1 MKSSV
6 YRLGH
11 GIYLAVLEDRQIM
24 RGSVEDLAAVLMK
37 EGITLDNLLFDE
49 SRQDA
54 ELLDA
59 VEQTELRMA
68 MTVEP
73 DGTEW

>member
-6 YRLGH
+6 YRLAH

-24 RGSVEDLAAVLMK
+24 RDSVEDLATVLMK

-49 SRQDA
+49 WRQDV
-54 ELLDA
+54 ELLDT

-73 DGTEW
+73 DEAE